1 MINDTNVDGLTGTDP
16 PSIPDFPTT
25 PYLLLDPKVAATQY
39 HRLARAFPDTQIYY
53 AVKANP
59 EPRLIRRLAEAGS
72 SFDVAST
79 AEIDICL
86 SQGADPQ
93 MLSYGNTIKKAKDI
107 RYAYQR
113 GVRMFVFDC
122 EDELHKLAENAPG
135 AQVFCRLLAS
145 SAGAQWPLSRKFGC
159 SPEMAVDLLAL
170 APSLGLN
177 PIGVSFH
184 VGSQQ
189 LDPSRWEP
197 SIAQAA
203 QVFQALQKVGVE
215 LDFLDVGG
223 GFPVG
228 YLDPVLPIDHYGQ
241 AIHESVSRHFE
252 KAKPRLAIEPGR
264 YVAAEAGVIRAEVVL
279 VSRKSYE
286 EDLRWVYL
294 DIGRF
299 GGLAETEGEAIRYQ
313 IVTAHDGEA
322 TGPTAIAGPTC
333 DSVDVMYKD
342 TPYELPLALR
352 TGDYVDILN
361 TGAYT
366 TTYSSVGFNGFAP
379 LATFCIGDNA

>member
-1 MINDTNVDGLTGTDP
+1 MINDTIVDGLTGTDP
-16 PSIPDFPTT
+16 PSIPDFPPT

-39 HRLARAFPDTQIYY
+39 DRLAKAFPETQIYY

-59 EPRLIRRLAEAGS
+59 EPRLIRRLAEVGS

-93 MLSYGNTIKKAKDI
+93 TLSYGNTIKKAKDI

-170 APSLGLN
+170 APSLGLV

-189 LDPSRWEP
+189 LDPSRWDP
-197 SIAQAA
+197 SVADAA
-203 QVFQALQKVGVE
+203 QVFQALQEVGIE

-228 YLDPVLPIDHYGQ
+228 YLDPVLPIDDYGQ
-241 AIHESVSRHFE
+241 AIKESVSRHFGTV
-252 KAKPRLAIEPGR
+252 KPRLAIEPGR

-299 GGLAETEGEAIRYQ
+299 GGLAETEGEAIRYR

-342 TPYELPLALR
+342 TPYELPLALCS
-352 TGDYVDILN
+352 GDYVDILN

>member
-39 HRLARAFPDTQIYY
+39 NRLARAFPDTQIYY

-122 EDELHKLAENAPG
+122 EEELRKLAENAPG

-159 SPEMAVDLLAL
+159 SPDMAVDLLAL
-170 APSLGLN
+170 APSLGLD

-189 LDPSRWEP
+189 LDPSRWDP
-197 SIAQAA
+197 SIAEAA
-203 QVFQALQKVGVE
+203 RVFQALRKVGIE

-228 YLDPVLPIDHYGQ
+228 YLSPVLPIDDYGQ
-241 AIHESVSRHFE
+241 AIKDSVSRHFGM
-252 KAKPRLAIEPGR
+252 AKPRLAIEPGR

-299 GGLAETEGEAIRYQ
+299 GGLAETEGEAIRYK

-352 TGDYVDILN
+352 SGDYVDILN

>member
-1 MINDTNVDGLTGTDP
+1 MINDTIVDGLTGTDP
-16 PSIPDFPTT
+16 PSIPDYPPT
-25 PYLLLDPKVAATQY
+25 PYLLLDPKVSATQY
-39 HRLARAFPDTQIYY
+39 HKLAQAFPDTQIFY

-59 EPRLIRRLAEAGS
+59 EPRIIRRLAEAGS

-86 SQGADPQ
+86 SQGADPEK
-93 MLSYGNTIKKAKDI
+93 LSYGNTIKKAKDI

-113 GVRMFVFDC
+113 GVRMFVFDS
-122 EDELHKLAENAPG
+122 EDELRKLAENAPG

-159 SPEMAVDLLAL
+159 SPEMAVDLLAM
-170 APSLGLN
+170 APGLGLN
-177 PIGVSFH
+177 PIGISFH

-197 SIAQAA
+197 SIAEAA
-203 QVFQALQKVGVE
+203 QVFHALRQVGIA

-228 YLDPVLPIDHYGQ
+228 YLDPVRPIEDYGQ
-241 AIHESVSRHFE
+241 AILTAVSSHFGDTL
-252 KAKPRLAIEPGR
+252 PRLAIEPGR
-264 YVAAEAGVIRAEVVL
+264 YVAAEAGILRAAVVL

-286 EDLRWVYL
+286 EETRWVYL
-294 DIGRF
+294 DVGRF
-299 GGLAETEGEAIRYQ
+299 GGMAETEGEAIRYR
-313 IVTAHDGEA
+313 IVTAQDGQP
-322 TGPTAIAGPTC
+322 TGPAAIAGPNFE
-333 DSVDVMYKD
+333 SVDVLYKE

-352 TGDYVDILN
+352 SGDYVDILN

-379 LATFCIGDNA
+379 LATFSFGDNA